1 MVLRRVFWQRGL
13 LSGAYHWFVRPL
25 AKTGRWLSARGSL
38 FYLIGTI
45 LATIAC
51 NVPLNDALAAVDP
64 SSADAG
70 RVWTNYL
77 KNWTMCEQSPHWPQ
91 QLHLSLAF
99 VTPVHKLSREED
111 SLWRART
118 IVQ

>member
-45 LATIAC
+45 LVTIAC

-77 KNWTMCEQSPHWPQ
+77 KNWTTWNH
-91 QLHLSLAF
+91 
-99 VTPVHKLSREED
+99 V
-111 SLWRART
+111 RT
-118 IVQ
+118 IAALAAAASFTVGLCRVGSQIDP